1 MSSLRPFYLN
11 YRKFKK
17 EDRMKRI
24 LLDRLIGTTTPAAL
38 AVVLAM
44 SFTSF
49 QAAADQIV
57 ARMSGHWSPT
67 HQSSIHAQKFADEV
81 TERSNGRLKI
91 EYYPSKQLFGIREV
105 LGAITSGAVELGGVV
120 GVVSFPPINKN
131 FNVASYP
138 GLFSSYEQQR
148 GFFLESA
155 KGQEIW
161 GDITQ
166 KSNSQLIMYNP
177 VGPVM
182 TFSSARELTGIDVMK
197 GLKARRLLKSEL
209 PMWKAM
215 EANAVSL
222 PTGEVYTSLQTGMID
237 TINSP
242 PGSIEAYSW
251 WEFLAYG
258 QKPYQYFAD
267 AYIMANK
274 DWMNSLPADL
284 QELVLTVGAEIGQIS
299 TNTILGAGEDTLKK
313 FVERGGVV
321 TELSGAEKAK
331 FDKLMQDKVMP
342 AMADMFDE
350 DTLSQAQ
357 LYASK

>member
-1 MSSLRPFYLN
+1 M
-11 YRKFKK
+11 
-17 EDRMKRI
+17 
-24 LLDRLIGTTTPAAL
+24 
-38 AVVLAM
+38 
-44 SFTSF
+44 
-49 QAAADQIV
+49 
-57 ARMSGHWSPT
+57 
-67 HQSSIHAQKFADEV
+67 
-81 TERSNGRLKI
+81 
-91 EYYPSKQLFGIREV
+91 
-105 LGAITSGAVELGGVV
+105 GGVV

-138 GLFSSYEQQR
+138 GLFASYEQQR
-148 GFFLESA
+148 GFFLNSD

-161 GDITQ
+161 GDITR

-182 TFSSARELTGIDVMK
+182 TFSSARELTGIDVME

-209 PMWKAM
+209 PMWKALG
-215 EANAVSL
+215 ANAVSL

-251 WEFLAYG
+251 WEYLAYG

-267 AYIMANK
+267 AYIMANR
-274 DWMNSLPADL
+274 DWMNSLPDDL
-284 QELVLTVGAEIGQIS
+284 QELVLTVGAEVGQIA

-313 FVERGGVV
+313 FVERGGIV

-331 FDKLMQDKVMP
+331 FDKLMQDEVMP

-350 DTLSQAQ
+350 DTLAKAQ
-357 LYASK
+357 QYAAN

>member
-1 MSSLRPFYLN
+1 MKELLSATFRGAMKPVALGIALTMSL
-11 YRKFKK
+11 
-17 EDRMKRI
+17 
-24 LLDRLIGTTTPAAL
+24 
-38 AVVLAM
+38 
-44 SFTSF
+44 TSF
-49 QAAADQIV
+49 QAVAGQIV

-67 HQSSIHAQKFADEV
+67 HQSSIHSQMFADEV
-81 TERSNGRLKI
+81 TKRSDGRLKI

-138 GLFSSYEQQR
+138 GLFASYEQQR
-148 GFFLESA
+148 GFFLNSG

-161 GDITQ
+161 GDITR

-182 TFSSARELTGIDVMK
+182 TFSSARELTGIDVME

-209 PMWKAM
+209 PMWKALG
-215 EANAVSL
+215 ANAVSL

-251 WEFLAYG
+251 WEYLAYG

-267 AYIMANK
+267 AYIMANR
-274 DWMNSLPADL
+274 DWMSSLPDDL
-284 QELVLTVGAEIGQIS
+284 RELVLTVGAEVGQIA
-299 TNTILGAGEDTLKK
+299 TDNILGSGEDTLKK
-313 FVERGGVV
+313 FIERGGVV

-331 FDKLMQDKVMP
+331 FDKLMQDEVMP

-350 DTLSQAQ
+350 DTLVKAQ
-357 LYASK
+357 QYAAN

>member
-1 MSSLRPFYLN
+1 MWKYLSNGIIRPVSL
-11 YRKFKK
+11 
-17 EDRMKRI
+17 I
-24 LLDRLIGTTTPAAL
+24 AAL
-38 AVVLAM
+38 IVVA
-44 SFTSF
+44 TSF
-49 QAAADQIV
+49 QAKAEQII

-67 HQSSIHAQKFADEV
+67 HQSSIHAQMFADEV
-81 TERSNGRLKI
+81 TKRSDGRLKI

-148 GFFLESA
+148 GFFKDSA
-155 KGQEIW
+155 KGQAIW
-161 GDITQ
+161 NDITT
-166 KSNSQLIMYNP
+166 KSKSQLIMYNP

-209 PMWKAM
+209 PMWKAL

-251 WEFLAYG
+251 WEFLSYG

-274 DWMNSLPADL
+274 DWMSSLPEDL
-284 QELVLTVGAEIGQIS
+284 RNLVLTVGAEVGSIS
-299 TNTILGAGEDTLKK
+299 TNTILNAGEQTLTK
-313 FVERGGVV
+313 FVERGGKI
-321 TELSGAEKAK
+321 TELSGDEKAK
-331 FDKLMQDKVMP
+331 FDKLMQEKVMP
-342 AMADMFDE
+342 AMADMFDK
-350 DTLSQAQ
+350 DTLSEAQ
-357 LYASK
+357 TYASK

>member
-1 MSSLRPFYLN
+1 MRKLLLATLRGATKPVALGIALTMSL
-11 YRKFKK
+11 
-17 EDRMKRI
+17 
-24 LLDRLIGTTTPAAL
+24 
-38 AVVLAM
+38 
-44 SFTSF
+44 TSF
-49 QAAADQIV
+49 QAVADQIV

-67 HQSSIHAQKFADEV
+67 HQSSIHSQMFADEV
-81 TERSNGRLKI
+81 TKRSDGRLKI

-138 GLFSSYEQQR
+138 GLFASYEQQR
-148 GFFLESA
+148 GFFLNSD

-161 GDITQ
+161 GDITR
-166 KSNSQLIMYNP
+166 KSKSQLIMYNP

-209 PMWKAM
+209 PMWKALG
-215 EANAVSL
+215 ANAVSL

-251 WEFLAYG
+251 WEYLAYG

-267 AYIMANK
+267 AYIMANR
-274 DWMNSLPADL
+274 DWMSSLPDDL
-284 QELVLTVGAEIGQIS
+284 RELVLTVGAEVGQIA
-299 TNTILGAGEDTLKK
+299 TDNILGAGEDTLKK
-313 FVERGGVV
+313 FIERGGVV

-331 FDKLMQDKVMP
+331 FNKLMQDEVMP

-350 DTLSQAQ
+350 DTLVKAQ
-357 LYASK
+357 QYAAN

>member
-1 MSSLRPFYLN
+1 MWKYLSNGIIRPVALA
-11 YRKFKK
+11 
-17 EDRMKRI
+17 
-24 LLDRLIGTTTPAAL
+24 AAL
-38 AVVLAM
+38 IVVA
-44 SFTSF
+44 TSF
-49 QAAADQIV
+49 QAKAEQII

-67 HQSSIHAQKFADEV
+67 HQSSIHAQMFADEV
-81 TERSNGRLKI
+81 TKRSDGRLKI

-148 GFFLESA
+148 GFFKDSA
-155 KGQEIW
+155 KGQAIW
-161 GDITQ
+161 NDITT
-166 KSNSQLIMYNP
+166 KSKSQLIMYNP

-209 PMWKAM
+209 PMWKAL

-251 WEFLAYG
+251 WEFLSYG

-274 DWMNSLPADL
+274 DWMSSLPEDL
-284 QELVLTVGAEIGQIS
+284 RNLVLTVGAEVGSIS
-299 TNTILGAGEDTLKK
+299 TNTILNAGEQTLTK
-313 FVERGGVV
+313 FVERGGKI
-321 TELSGAEKAK
+321 TELSGDEKAK
-331 FDKLMQDKVMP
+331 FDKLMQEKVMP
-342 AMADMFDE
+342 AMADMFDK
-350 DTLSQAQ
+350 DTLSEAQ
-357 LYASK
+357 TYASK

>member
-1 MSSLRPFYLN
+1 MWKYLSNGIIRPVSL
-11 YRKFKK
+11 
-17 EDRMKRI
+17 I
-24 LLDRLIGTTTPAAL
+24 AAL
-38 AVVLAM
+38 IVVV
-44 SFTSF
+44 TSF
-49 QAAADQIV
+49 QANAEQII

-67 HQSSIHAQKFADEV
+67 HQSSIHAQMFADEV
-81 TERSNGRLKI
+81 TKRSDGRLKI

-148 GFFLESA
+148 GFFRDSA
-155 KGQEIW
+155 KGQAIW
-161 GDITQ
+161 NDITT
-166 KSNSQLIMYNP
+166 KSKSQLIMYNP

-209 PMWKAM
+209 PMWKAL

-251 WEFLAYG
+251 WEFLSYG

-274 DWMNSLPADL
+274 DWMSSLPEDL
-284 QELVLTVGAEIGQIS
+284 RNLVLTVGAEVGSIS
-299 TNTILGAGEDTLKK
+299 TNTILNAGEQTLTK
-313 FVERGGVV
+313 FVERGGKI
-321 TELSGAEKAK
+321 TELSGDEKAK
-331 FDKLMQDKVMP
+331 FDKLMQEKVMP
-342 AMADMFDE
+342 AMADMFDK
-350 DTLSQAQ
+350 DTLSEAQ
-357 LYASK
+357 TYASK

>member
-1 MSSLRPFYLN
+1 MWKYLSNGIIRPVSL
-11 YRKFKK
+11 
-17 EDRMKRI
+17 I
-24 LLDRLIGTTTPAAL
+24 AAL
-38 AVVLAM
+38 IVVV
-44 SFTSF
+44 TSF
-49 QAAADQIV
+49 QANAEQII

-67 HQSSIHAQKFADEV
+67 HQSSIHAQMFADEV
-81 TERSNGRLKI
+81 TKRSDGRLKI

-148 GFFLESA
+148 GFFTDSA
-155 KGQEIW
+155 KGQAIW
-161 GDITQ
+161 NDITT
-166 KSNSQLIMYNP
+166 KSKSQLIMYNP

-209 PMWKAM
+209 PMWKAL

-251 WEFLAYG
+251 WEFLSYG

-274 DWMNSLPADL
+274 DWMSSLPEDL
-284 QELVLTVGAEIGQIS
+284 RNLVLTVGAEVGSIS
-299 TNTILGAGEDTLKK
+299 TNTILNAGEQTLTK
-313 FVERGGVV
+313 FVERGGKI
-321 TELSGAEKAK
+321 TELSGDEKAK
-331 FDKLMQDKVMP
+331 FDKLMQEKVMP
-342 AMADMFDE
+342 AMADMFDK
-350 DTLSQAQ
+350 DTLSEAQ
-357 LYASK
+357 NYASK

>member
-1 MSSLRPFYLN
+1 MWKYLSNGIIRPVSL
-11 YRKFKK
+11 
-17 EDRMKRI
+17 I
-24 LLDRLIGTTTPAAL
+24 AAL
-38 AVVLAM
+38 IVVV
-44 SFTSF
+44 TSF
-49 QAAADQIV
+49 QANAEQII

-67 HQSSIHAQKFADEV
+67 HQSSIHAQMFADEV
-81 TERSNGRLKI
+81 TKRSDGRLKI

-148 GFFLESA
+148 GFFKDSA
-155 KGQEIW
+155 KGQAIW
-161 GDITQ
+161 NDITT
-166 KSNSQLIMYNP
+166 KSKSQLIMYNP

-209 PMWKAM
+209 PMWKAL

-251 WEFLAYG
+251 WEFLSYG

-274 DWMNSLPADL
+274 DWMSSLPEDL
-284 QELVLTVGAEIGQIS
+284 RNLVLTVGAEVGSIS
-299 TNTILGAGEDTLKK
+299 TNTILNAGEQTLTK
-313 FVERGGVV
+313 FVERGGKI
-321 TELSGAEKAK
+321 TELSGDEKAK
-331 FDKLMQDKVMP
+331 FDKLMQEKVMP
-342 AMADMFDE
+342 AMADMFDK
-350 DTLSQAQ
+350 DTLSEAQ
-357 LYASK
+357 NYASKQSLE

>member
-1 MSSLRPFYLN
+1 MRRLLSATLRGATKPVALGIALTISL
-11 YRKFKK
+11 
-17 EDRMKRI
+17 
-24 LLDRLIGTTTPAAL
+24 
-38 AVVLAM
+38 
-44 SFTSF
+44 TSF
-49 QAAADQIV
+49 QAVADQIV

-67 HQSSIHAQKFADEV
+67 HQSSIHSQMFADEV
-81 TERSNGRLKI
+81 TKRSGGRLKI

-138 GLFSSYEQQR
+138 GLFASYEQQR
-148 GFFLESA
+148 GFFLNSD

-161 GDITQ
+161 GDITR
-166 KSNSQLIMYNP
+166 KSKSQLIMYNP

-209 PMWKAM
+209 PMWKALG
-215 EANAVSL
+215 ANAVSL

-251 WEFLAYG
+251 WEYLAYG

-267 AYIMANK
+267 AYIMANR
-274 DWMNSLPADL
+274 DWMSSLPDDL
-284 QELVLTVGAEIGQIS
+284 RELVLPVGAEVGQIA
-299 TNTILGAGEDTLKK
+299 TDNILGAGEDTLKK
-313 FVERGGVV
+313 FIERGGVV

-331 FDKLMQDKVMP
+331 FNKLMQDEVMP

-350 DTLSQAQ
+350 DTLAKAQ
-357 LYASK
+357 QYAAN

>member
-1 MSSLRPFYLN
+1 MW
-11 YRKFKK
+11 KF
-17 EDRMKRI
+17 
-24 LLDRLIGTTTPAAL
+24 LINSINGLINPIFFTVTLT
-38 AVVLAM
+38 VLA
-44 SFTSF
+44 TSF
-49 QAAADQIV
+49 QANAEQII
-57 ARMSGHWSPT
+57 ARMSGHWSPS
-67 HQSSIHAQKFADEV
+67 HQSSIHAQMFADEV
-81 TERSNGRLKI
+81 TKRSDGKLKI

-138 GLFSSYEQQR
+138 GLFSSYEKQR
-148 GFFLESA
+148 GFFKEST

-161 GDITQ
+161 NDITT
-166 KSNSQLIMYNP
+166 KSKSQLIMYNP

-209 PMWKAM
+209 PMWKAL

-251 WEFLAYG
+251 WEFLSYG

-274 DWMNSLPADL
+274 DWMNSLPEDL
-284 QELVLTVGAEIGQIS
+284 RSLVLTVGAEVGTVS
-299 TNTILGAGEDTLKK
+299 TNTILNAGEKTLTK
-313 FVERGGVV
+313 FVERGGKI
-321 TELSGAEKAK
+321 TELSGDEKVK
-331 FDKLMQDKVMP
+331 FDKLMQEKVMP
-342 AMADMFDE
+342 AMADMFDK
-350 DTLSQAQ
+350 DTLSEAQ
-357 LYASK
+357 NYASK

>member
-1 MSSLRPFYLN
+1 MWKYLSNGIIRPVSLV
-11 YRKFKK
+11 
-17 EDRMKRI
+17 
-24 LLDRLIGTTTPAAL
+24 AAL
-38 AVVLAM
+38 IVVA
-44 SFTSF
+44 TSF
-49 QAAADQIV
+49 QANAEQII

-67 HQSSIHAQKFADEV
+67 HQSSIHAQMFADEV
-81 TERSNGRLKI
+81 TKRSDGRLKI

-148 GFFLESA
+148 GFFKDSA
-155 KGQEIW
+155 KGQAIW
-161 GDITQ
+161 NDITT
-166 KSNSQLIMYNP
+166 KSKSQLIMYNP

-209 PMWKAM
+209 PMWKAL

-251 WEFLAYG
+251 WEFLSYG

-274 DWMNSLPADL
+274 DWMSSLPEDL
-284 QELVLTVGAEIGQIS
+284 RNLVLTVGAEVGSIS
-299 TNTILGAGEDTLKK
+299 TNTILNAGEQTLTK
-313 FVERGGVV
+313 FVERGGKI
-321 TELSGAEKAK
+321 TELSGDEKAK
-331 FDKLMQDKVMP
+331 FDKLMQEKVMP
-342 AMADMFDE
+342 AMADMFDK
-350 DTLSQAQ
+350 DTLSEAQ
-357 LYASK
+357 NYASK

>member
-1 MSSLRPFYLN
+1 MWKYLSNGIIRPVSL
-11 YRKFKK
+11 
-17 EDRMKRI
+17 I
-24 LLDRLIGTTTPAAL
+24 AAL
-38 AVVLAM
+38 IVVA
-44 SFTSF
+44 TSF
-49 QAAADQIV
+49 QANAEQII

-67 HQSSIHAQKFADEV
+67 HQSSIHAQMFADEV
-81 TERSNGRLKI
+81 TKRSDGRLKI

-148 GFFLESA
+148 GFFKDSA
-155 KGQEIW
+155 KGKAIW
-161 GDITQ
+161 NDITT
-166 KSNSQLIMYNP
+166 KSKSQLIMYNP

-209 PMWKAM
+209 PMWKAL

-251 WEFLAYG
+251 WEFLSYG

-274 DWMNSLPADL
+274 DWMSSLPEDL
-284 QELVLTVGAEIGQIS
+284 RNLVLTVGAEVGSIS
-299 TNTILGAGEDTLKK
+299 TNTILSAGEQTLTK
-313 FVERGGVV
+313 FIERGGKI
-321 TELSGAEKAK
+321 TELTGDEKAK
-331 FDKLMQDKVMP
+331 FDKLMQEKVMP
-342 AMADMFDE
+342 AMADMFDK
-350 DTLSQAQ
+350 DTLSEAQ
-357 LYASK
+357 NYASK

>member
-1 MSSLRPFYLN
+1 MRRTILN
-11 YRKFKK
+11 KFVNSAK
-17 EDRMKRI
+17 
-24 LLDRLIGTTTPAAL
+24 PAAL
-38 AVVLAM
+38 AIILAV
-44 SFTSF
+44 SFTPI
-49 QAAADQIV
+49 QAAAEQIV
-57 ARMSGHWSPT
+57 ARMSGHWSPK
-67 HQSSIHAQKFADEV
+67 HQSSIHAQMFADEV
-81 TERSNGRLKI
+81 TKRSNGRLKI

-105 LGAITSGAVELGGVV
+105 LGAVTSGAVELGGVV

-148 GFFLESA
+148 EFFLKSA

-161 GDITQ
+161 DDITS

-182 TFSSARELTGIDVMK
+182 TFSSARELTGIEVMK

-209 PMWKAM
+209 PMWKAL

-251 WEFLAYG
+251 WEFLSYG

-274 DWMNSLPADL
+274 DWMKSLPSDL
-284 QELVLTVGAEIGQIS
+284 QDLVLTVGAEVGQVS

-313 FVERGGVV
+313 FVERGGVI

-357 LYASK
+357 LFASN